1 MFELLEAIL
10 ALVLFGFFLFVVAIV
25 GILVMSSIMDFGGGA
40 ILSIVGFSVFVVLL
54 ALAIDGVRGNG
65 RD

>member
-40 ILSIVGFSVFVVLL
+40 ILSIVGFSVFVVFL
-54 ALAIDGVRGNG
+54 ALAIDGARGNG

>member
-40 ILSIVGFSVFVVLL
+40 ILSIVGFSVFVVFLV
-54 ALAIDGVRGNG
+54 LAIDGVRGNG

>member
-40 ILSIVGFSVFVVLL
+40 ILSIVGFSVFVVFL

>member
-1 MFELLEAIL
+1 MFELLETIL

-25 GILVMSSIMDFGGGA
+25 GILVMSWIMDFGGGA
-40 ILSIVGFSVFVVLL
+40 ILSIIGFSVFVVFL

>member
-25 GILVMSSIMDFGGGA
+25 GILIMSSIMDFGGGA
-40 ILSIVGFSVFVVLL
+40 ILSIVGFSVFVVFLV
-54 ALAIDGVRGNG
+54 LAIDGVRGNG

>member
-25 GILVMSSIMDFGGGA
+25 GIILMSSIMNLGGGA
-40 ILSIVGFSVFVVLL
+40 ILSIVGFSVFVVFLV
-54 ALAIDGVRGNG
+54 LAIDGVRGNG

>member
-25 GILVMSSIMDFGGGA
+25 GITLMSSIMNFGGGA
-40 ILSIVGFSVFVVLL
+40 ILSIVGFSVFVVFLV
-54 ALAIDGVRGNG
+54 LAIDGVRGNG

>member
-25 GILVMSSIMDFGGGA
+25 GIILMSSIMNFGGGA
-40 ILSIVGFSVFVVLL
+40 ILSIVGFSVFVVFL

>member
-1 MFELLEAIL
+1 MFELLEAVL

-25 GILVMSSIMDFGGGA
+25 GILVMSSIMDFGGGT
-40 ILSIVGFSVFVVLL
+40 ILSIVGFSVFVVFLV
-54 ALAIDGVRGNG
+54 LAIDGFRGNG

>member
-25 GILVMSSIMDFGGGA
+25 GIILMSSIMNFGGGA
-40 ILSIVGFSVFVVLL
+40 ILSIVGFSVFVVFLV
-54 ALAIDGVRGNG
+54 LAIDGVRGNG

>member
-1 MFELLEAIL
+1 MLELLEAIL

-40 ILSIVGFSVFVVLL
+40 ILSIVGFSVFVVFL